1 MPATKEGLAF
11 PLCDNLFLQDVT
23 VPGRLSKSPE
33 HQLPCWSFSPQS
45 EIMTCLEK
53 ALPRVVAVYG
63 RNHSF
68 RHRGKCVPRQKHRIF
83 FNSIKTDRVVAAPAK
98 PDLHL

>member
-53 ALPRVVAVYG
+53 ALPRVVEVDV
-63 RNHSF
+63 RNYSF
-68 RHRGKCVPRQKHRIF
+68 RHTGKYVPRHEHRIV
-83 FNSIKTDRVVAAPAK
+83 FNSIKNDRVVAVPAK